1 MIKKIITADGSPTF
15 FSEEYGEPYHS
26 VTAGAFR
33 ESEEKFIK
41 PCKIIES
48 LKKRDLK
55 ILDVCFG
62 LGFNSMSAVKAA
74 FECGGKL
81 LIVGFEKDIEV
92 IKASLQLDWGDMSA
106 FKFFLSG
113 LLKNRSFE
121 DGFLT
126 LNYFDGKIGI
136 KVFIGEGREVV
147 KKIYRNFGDFF
158 DVVFHD
164 PFSPKV
170 NPELW
175 TLDFF
180 KYISE
185 MVKEGGVLA
194 TYSSSLPVRKALLM
208 AGFGVREGVAVG
220 RKSKSTVAVKG
231 RKSLLPDKF
240 KKKLE
245 TSLFSVPYRDLFLN
259 DPPALIRNR
268 RSGCIHILESVYP
281 FECLY

>member
-1 MIKKIITADGSPTF
+1 MIKKVITADGSPTF

-33 ESEEKFIK
+33 ESKEKFIN
-41 PCKIIES
+41 PCKVIES
-48 LKKRDLK
+48 LKNGDLK

-74 FECGGKL
+74 LECGGRL
-81 LIVGFEKDIEV
+81 LIIGFEKNIDV
-92 IKASLQLDWGDMSA
+92 IKASLKLDWGSMSA
-106 FKFFLSG
+106 FKIFLRG
-113 LLKNRSFE
+113 LLRSRSFE

-136 KVFIGEGREVV
+136 KIFIGEGRKVI
-147 KKIYRNFGDFF
+147 KRIYRNFQNFF

-175 TLDFF
+175 TFEFF
-180 KYISE
+180 RYISE
-185 MVKEGGVLA
+185 LVKEDGILA

-231 RKSLLPDKF
+231 AETVLPDNLKR
-240 KKKLE
+240 KLE
-245 TSLFSVPYRDLFLN
+245 RSIFSIPYRDPCLR

-268 RSGCIHILESVYP
+268 RSGCIRILKSAYP
-281 FECLY
+281 FECWY